1 MHGIG
6 DGQMSK
12 DKETMFSERSMVL
25 YKMTFNE
32 RNDPDKIIHPQDIHG
47 TSCNALF
54 SEFIEKN
61 IKDLIRLRMGN
72 KFVKPISCNIN
83 DETVLIK
90 VSSGSSGE
98 NVDVIDIDS
107 GSTEYQYGIDKAA
120 MIFSRCFV
128 SQNYGSG
135 YALLCVE
142 HTRNGAGDTALFEPF
157 RRFLRDRVPDVVV
170 KFEPLI
176 EPEVIENF
184 VSVESVEVKKYIKP
198 GDAANLL
205 VSEAATVS
213 TKLMHKRA
221 QPFSMGLYHSLV
233 KTRGKAIA
241 SMIGLDETAFDED
254 GLEVL
259 VTLKHRTG
267 ATRTFAITDPLGVKI
282 REVLNQN
289 GTPPLDDST
298 FVSQCK
304 DRCDSAAERIGVSWD

>member
-1 MHGIG
+1 
-6 DGQMSK
+6 
-12 DKETMFSERSMVL
+12 
-25 YKMTFNE
+25 
-32 RNDPDKIIHPQDIHG
+32 
-47 TSCNALF
+47 
-54 SEFIEKN
+54 
-61 IKDLIRLRMGN
+61 
-72 KFVKPISCNIN
+72 
-83 DETVLIK
+83 
-90 VSSGSSGE
+90 
-98 NVDVIDIDS
+98 
-107 GSTEYQYGIDKAA
+107 

-267 ATRTFAITDPLGVKI
+267 VTRTFVITDPLGVKI

>member
-1 MHGIG
+1 MHRIG

-47 TSCNALF
+47 TSCNVLF
-54 SEFIEKN
+54 SEFVENN
-61 IKDLIRLRMGN
+61 IKDLIRLRTGN
-72 KFVKPISCNIN
+72 KFVKPISCSIN
-83 DETVLIK
+83 NETILIK

-107 GSTEYQYGIDKAA
+107 GSTEYQYGTDKAA
-120 MIFSRCFV
+120 MIYSRCFV

-157 RRFLRDRVPDVVV
+157 RRFLRDRVPNVVV

-176 EPEVIENF
+176 EPEVTENF
-184 VSVESVEVKKYIKP
+184 VSVESVEVRKYIKP
-198 GDAANLL
+198 GDTANLL

-267 ATRTFAITDPLGVKI
+267 ATRTFVITDPLGVKI

>member
-1 MHGIG
+1 
-6 DGQMSK
+6 MSEGEK
-12 DKETMFSERSMVL
+12 AIYSERSMVL
-25 YKMTFNE
+25 YKVTFNE
-32 RNDPDKIIHPQDIHG
+32 RNTPDEIIAPQDVRG
-47 TSCNALF
+47 SSCTALF
-54 SEFIEKN
+54 SEFVEN
-61 IKDLIRLRMGN
+61 NVEELIRIRTGN
-72 KFVKPISCNIN
+72 KFVKPVSCKIDNGV
-83 DETVLIK
+83 VLIK

-98 NVDVIDIDS
+98 NVDVVDIGS
-107 GSTEYQYGIDKAA
+107 GNTEYQYGTDKAA
-120 MIFSRCFV
+120 MIYSRCFI

-135 YALLCVE
+135 YALLYVE
-142 HTRNGAGDTALFEPF
+142 HTRNGAGDTSLFDPF
-157 RRFLRDRVPDVVV
+157 RKFLRDRVPDVIV

-184 VSVESVEVKKYIKP
+184 VSVESVEVKKYIEP

-221 QPFSMGLYHSLV
+221 QPFSMGLYYSLV

-267 ATRTFAITDPLGVKI
+267 ATRTFVITDPLGVKI

>member
-1 MHGIG
+1 MQRLG
-6 DGQMSK
+6 DGQLSEPEK
-12 DKETMFSERSMVL
+12 TMYSERSMVL
-25 YKMTFNE
+25 YKVTFNE
-32 RNDPDKIIHPQDIHG
+32 RNNPDEIIRPQDIHG
-47 TSCNALF
+47 ISCNALF
-54 SEFIEKN
+54 SEFIENN
-61 IKDLIRLRMGN
+61 IKDLIRLRAGN
-72 KFVKPISCNIN
+72 KFVKPISCNT
-83 DETVLIK
+83 DDGTVLIK

-98 NVDVIDIDS
+98 NVDVVDIDS
-107 GSTEYQYGIDKAA
+107 GSTEYQYGTDKAA

-157 RRFLRDRVPDVVV
+157 RRFLRNRVPDVVV

-176 EPEVIENF
+176 EPEIIENF
-184 VSVESVEVKKYIKP
+184 ISVESVEVKKYIEP
-198 GDAANLL
+198 GDPANLL
-205 VSEAATVS
+205 ISEAATVS

-241 SMIGLDETAFDED
+241 SMVGLDERAFDDE

-259 VTLKHRTG
+259 VTLKHRSG
-267 ATRTFAITDPLGVKI
+267 ATRTFVITDPLGVKI

-289 GTPPLDDST
+289 GTPPLDDDA

-304 DRCDSAAERIGVSWD
+304 DRCESAAERIGVSWD